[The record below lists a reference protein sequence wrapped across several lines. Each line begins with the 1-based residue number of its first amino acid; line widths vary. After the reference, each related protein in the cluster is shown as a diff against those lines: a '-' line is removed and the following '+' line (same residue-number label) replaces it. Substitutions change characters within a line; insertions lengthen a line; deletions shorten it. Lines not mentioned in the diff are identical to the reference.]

1 MHASAFG
8 KRTGLDVRLPASRMS
23 RHGIQSERQAKLK
36 LENQLAV
43 LRALKKQMRRLSQLR
58 SDEEFAQT
66 HETMIEESAPSPR
79 EAQRRYAQSRSG
91 RIQFVIRF
99 HLFG

>member
-1 MHASAFG
+1 
-8 KRTGLDVRLPASRMS
+8 MS

-36 LENQLAV
+36 LENQLAA

-58 SDEEFAQT
+58 SAQT
-66 HETMIEESAPSPR
+66 REKMIEDSAPSPR
-79 EAQRRYAQSRSG
+79 DAQRRYVQSRSG